1 MRIYEKNN
9 SRIYSKIDELWG
21 FDEGTTSDT
30 IRKDTSDMTMVIP
43 KPYGDEIAYIL
54 EFEASFEPEH
64 GVSVIIKK

>member
-1 MRIYEKNN
+1 MPEICYDRIYN
-9 SRIYSKIDELWG
+9 KIDELWG

-54 EFEASFEPEH
+54 EP
-64 GVSVIIKK
+64 V